1 MNNLYSDILLDLYKH
16 PLNKQTLTDA
26 DLQYKL
32 NNPVCGDQVE
42 LFIKFDENGTVKA
55 VGWEGNG
62 CSISQVGASLLTDH
76 LKGKTKNELKK
87 ITSNEVT
94 QLINLNLNPTRLRCL
109 LLTFEALQK
118 SLQASA

>member
-1 MNNLYSDILLDLYKH
+1 MDNLYSDILLDLYKH

-42 LFIKFDENGTVKA
+42 LFIKFDDNGKVNA

-62 CSISQVGASLLTDH
+62 CTISQVGASLLTDH
-76 LKGKTKNELKK
+76 IKGKTEDELKQ
-87 ITSNEVT
+87 ITADDVIT
-94 QLINLNLNPTRLRCL
+94 MIGLTLNATRLRCAL
-109 LLTFEALQK
+109 LSFHALQK
-118 SLQASA
+118 SLQANT